1 MKEIII
7 DATKMQTAEKIHEFL
22 LKELEFPDWYGK
34 NLDALFDCLT
44 ESPEELH
51 LILKESKTLPRGF
64 LKVFYTAAKENPKI
78 LIFEQ

>member
-7 DATKMQTAEKIHEFL
+7 DATKMQTAEKLHEFL

-51 LILKESKTLPRGF
+51 LILKESKALPQGF
-64 LKVFYTAAKENPKI
+64 LKVFYVAAKENPKI
-78 LIFEQ
+78 LLFEQ